1 MQEHRAQINTYKPA
15 GKKTSDIIKKTQ
27 KVIAKDYQLYL
38 LALPAVVY
46 FFIFNYVPMYGIQI
60 AFKNFM
66 PVKGIWGSPWVGF
79 KQFERF
85 FSSYQ
90 FWQLIKNTIGLSFYE
105 LIAGFPVPIILALLI
120 NQTRN
125 KKFKKV
131 VQTVTYAPHFISVVV
146 LVGMVSI
153 FLSPRNGLI
162 NNIIRLFG
170 GEPIF
175 FMGEPGM
182 FKSLFVFSGIWQ
194 NAGWGTIIYLAAL
207 AGVSPEL
214 YEAAKVDGATKLQ
227 IIRHVDI
234 PGIIPTAVTLLIMN
248 AGHIM
253 SVGFQKV
260 YLMQNP
266 LNLISSEIIS
276 TYVYKVG
283 LIQSQYSYSAAIGLF
298 NSIINLILL
307 ISVNKIS
314 KKLSETS
321 LW

>member
-1 MQEHRAQINTYKPA
+1 MQEKRKHINTYKPA
-15 GKKTSDIIKKTQ
+15 GNQSNIIKRIQ
-27 KVIAKDYQLYL
+27 KVIVKDYQLYL
-38 LALPAVVY
+38 LALPAVLY
-46 FFIFNYVPMYGIQI
+46 FFIFHYVPMYGIQI

-66 PVKGIWGSPWVGF
+66 PVKGIWGSPWVEF
-79 KQFERF
+79 KQFQRF

-90 FWQLIKNTIGLSFYE
+90 FWQLIKNTIGLSFYD

-162 NNIIRLFG
+162 NNIIRIFG
-170 GEPIF
+170 GQPIF

-182 FKSLFVFSGIWQ
+182 FKSLFVLSGIWQ

-266 LNLISSEIIS
+266 LNLMSSEIIS

-298 NSIINLILL
+298 NSVINLILL